1 MKAPQKKKRSAPVH
15 TGPDWVKIVQ
25 KIFSVSKRLKMV
37 KITQKICFCQNYGA
51 IVNISQP
58 VFEDKLD

>member
-25 KIFSVSKRLKMV
+25 KIFSVSNRLEIV
-37 KITQKICFCQNYGA
+37 KITQKY
-51 IVNISQP
+51 
-58 VFEDKLD
+58 VFVRIMVL